1 MRAKRKP
8 SDRGRKALQS
18 LGFFWLRRQDLNLRP
33 PGYEPDELPTA
44 LLRDMVPET
53 GIEPARD
60 RSHGILS
67 PGRLPIPPLRR
78 RVAPVSPLECL
89 TRLSQNRPAVKQ
101 KISSN
106 FDRRG
111 RSGRTGRSSDSFFS
125 PLGVQKDTHIR
136 RCGAYTD
143 LSIKIQCTSGGV
155 SHMNDE
161 TILRPESAAGGPR
174 DDLDDW
180 IFRGE
185 RL

>member
-1 MRAKRKP
+1 M
-8 SDRGRKALQS
+8 
-18 LGFFWLRRQDLNLRP
+18 NLRP

-101 KISSN
+101 KISTGFSAPSVYKKIHISAGVAHILICQSKSN
-106 FDRRG
+106 AH
-111 RSGRTGRSSDSFFS
+111 
-125 PLGVQKDTHIR
+125 L
-136 RCGAYTD
+136 
-143 LSIKIQCTSGGV
+143 
-155 SHMNDE
+155 E
-161 TILRPESAAGGPR
+161 E
-174 DDLDDW
+174 
-180 IFRGE
+180 
-185 RL
+185 

>member
-1 MRAKRKP
+1 M
-8 SDRGRKALQS
+8 
-18 LGFFWLRRQDLNLRP
+18 NLRP

-111 RSGRTGRSSDSFFS
+111 RSGRAVRSSDRFFP

-185 RL
+185 SWLISDR